1 MSCWRLRQKSGGKES
16 AVSNC
21 HPVVGGQIGG
31 EEIEI
36 AVEKVHLL
44 FQNLGRDSSLFWEV
58 TGDVQIW
65 VDLGIS
71 FSLFWAIVLM
81 GRDCSLEIVS
91 YREDYV
97 VLDQKNEIGV

>member
-1 MSCWRLRQKSGGKES
+1 MSCWRLRQKSGVKES
-16 AVSNC
+16 AVSSC
-21 HPVVGGQIGG
+21 HPGVGGQIDG

-44 FQNLGRDSSLFWEV
+44 FQNLGRDSSLFWEATV
-58 TGDVQIW
+58 DVQTW
-65 VDLGIS
+65 VDLVIS

-97 VLDQKNEIGV
+97 VLDQKNVIGV